1 MTATP
6 ATREKITAPAIQG
19 MKAAGQKIVM
29 VTAYD
34 YPTARAVEAS
44 GIEAIL
50 VGDSL
55 GMVVLGYE
63 STIPVTMEEIIH
75 HTRAVMRGVD
85 TVHVVAD
92 LPFMSYQVSDEQAM
106 ENAGRLMKEGG
117 ADAVKLEGGQTMAT
131 RIRAIVRAGIPVMA
145 HIGLTPQAS
154 AALGGFKVQG
164 RSLDAARNLIVDAVE
179 VEQAG
184 AYAVV
189 LEAIPRQLARIITSR
204 LSIPTIGIG
213 AGADCD
219 GQVLVNADLLGTY
232 DRFTPR
238 FAKPYASIRDV
249 MRDAFSQFA
258 AEVRDG
264 EFPAQEHGFAM
275 SREVIAAIEQDES
288 ERGT

>member
-1 MTATP
+1 VNDTSDA
-6 ATREKITAPAIQG
+6 REKITAPGILA
-19 MKAAGQKIVM
+19 MKGTGQKVVM

-34 YPTARAVEAS
+34 YPTARAVELS

-63 STIPVTMEEIIH
+63 STIPVTMEDMVH
-75 HTRAVMRGVD
+75 HTRAVMRGVS

-92 LPFMSYQVSDEQAM
+92 LPFMSYQVSDEQALV
-106 ENAGRLMKEGG
+106 NAGRLMKEGG
-117 ADAVKLEGGQTMAT
+117 ADAVKLEGGRAVAS
-131 RIRAIVRAGIPVMA
+131 RIEAIVRAGIPVMA

-164 RSLDAARNLIVDAVE
+164 RSLDAARSLIDDALAVE
-179 VEQAG
+179 RAG

-189 LEAIPRQLARIITSR
+189 LEAIPRQLGRIVTSR

-213 AGADCD
+213 AGVDCD
-219 GQVLVNADLLGTY
+219 GQVLVNADLLGSY

-238 FAKPYASIRDV
+238 FAKQYTNLLEE
-249 MRDAFSQFA
+249 MRTAFSTFA
-258 AEVRDG
+258 GEVRSG

-275 SREVIAAIEQDES
+275 SREVIAALETAQS
-288 ERGT
+288 

>member
-1 MTATP
+1 VNDTSDA
-6 ATREKITAPAIQG
+6 REKITAPGILA
-19 MKAAGQKIVM
+19 MKGTGQKVVM

-34 YPTARAVEAS
+34 YPTARAVELS

-63 STIPVTMEEIIH
+63 STIPVTMEDMVH
-75 HTRAVMRGVD
+75 HTRAVMRGVS

-92 LPFMSYQVSDEQAM
+92 LPFMSYQVSDEQALV
-106 ENAGRLMKEGG
+106 NAGRLMKEGG
-117 ADAVKLEGGQTMAT
+117 ADAIKLEGGRVMAS
-131 RIRAIVRAGIPVMA
+131 RIEAIVRAGIPVMA

-164 RSLDAARNLIVDAVE
+164 RSLDAARSLIDDALAVE
-179 VEQAG
+179 WAG

-189 LEAIPRQLARIITSR
+189 LEAIPRQLGRIVTSR

-213 AGADCD
+213 AGVDCD
-219 GQVLVNADLLGTY
+219 GQVLVNADLLGSY

-238 FAKPYASIRDV
+238 FAKQYTNLLEE
-249 MRDAFSQFA
+249 MRTAFSTFA
-258 AEVRDG
+258 GEVRSG

-275 SREVIAAIEQDES
+275 SREVIAALETAQS
-288 ERGT
+288 

>member
-1 MTATP
+1 MSTTP
-6 ATREKITAPAIQG
+6 PAREKITAPAILEKKG
-19 MKAAGQKIVM
+19 SGEKIEM

-34 YPTARAVEAS
+34 YPTARAVEAA
-44 GIEAIL
+44 GIESIL

-63 STIPVTMEEIIH
+63 STIPVTMEDIIH
-75 HTRAVMRGVD
+75 HTRAVMRGV
-85 TVHVVAD
+85 TSVHVVAD
-92 LPFMSYQVSDEQAM
+92 LPFMSYQVSDEQAL

-117 ADAVKLEGGQTMAT
+117 ADAVKLEGGQSMAS
-131 RIRAIVRAGIPVMA
+131 RIEAIVRAGIPVMA

-164 RSLDAARNLIVDAVE
+164 RSLEAARNLIADAE
-179 VEQAG
+179 AVEQAG

-204 LSIPTIGIG
+204 LTIPTIGIG
-213 AGADCD
+213 AGVDCD
-219 GQVLVNADLLGTY
+219 GQVLVNADLLGSY

-258 AEVRDG
+258 TDVRAGD
-264 EFPAQEHGFAM
+264 FPAHEHGFAM
-275 SREVIAAIEQDES
+275 SREVIAALEAEA
-288 ERGT
+288 

>member
-1 MTATP
+1 MSDTA
-6 ATREKITAPAIQG
+6 ATGEKITAPSVQA
-19 MKAAGQKIVM
+19 MKGSGRKIVM

-34 YPTARAVEAS
+34 YPTARAVELA
-44 GIEAIL
+44 GIDAIL

-63 STIPVTMEEIIH
+63 STIPVTMEDMLH
-75 HTRAVMRGVD
+75 HTRAVMRGIS

-92 LPFMSYQVSDEQAM
+92 LPFMSYQVSDGQAL

-117 ADAVKLEGGQTMAT
+117 ADAVKLEGGRAMAS
-131 RIRAIVRAGIPVMA
+131 RIEAIVRAGIPVMA

-164 RSLDAARNLIVDAVE
+164 RSLEAARALIEDALAV
-179 VEQAG
+179 QRAG

-189 LEAIPRQLARIITSR
+189 LEAIPRQLARIVTSR

-213 AGADCD
+213 AGVECD
-219 GQVLVNADLLGTY
+219 GQVLVNADLLGSY

-238 FAKPYASIRDV
+238 FAKQYANLLES
-249 MRDAFSQFA
+249 MRAAFSEFA
-258 AEVRDG
+258 DEVRDG
-264 EFPAQEHGFAM
+264 TFPTHEHGFAM
-275 SREVIAAIEQDES
+275 SRDVIAALEAGE
-288 ERGT
+288 